1 MQYTSGSTAN
11 PRGVVLSM
19 RNVTENVD
27 QIIRNYFRHEGGAP
41 RLPSSVVSWL
51 PLYHDMGLM
60 VGLFI
65 PLFVGCPVIL
75 TSPEAFIR
83 KPARWMQL
91 LAKHQAPFS
100 AAPNFAFDLAV
111 AKTSEEDMA
120 GLDLGHVNTIINGA
134 EQVQPN
140 TITKFLRRFRPY
152 NLMPAA
158 VKPSY
163 GMAEAVVYLATTKA
177 GSPPTSTEFDADSLA
192 RGHAEL
198 STFETERATRLI
210 RYHSDD
216 KEPLLRI
223 VDPDSN
229 IELGPGRIGEIWIHG
244 KNVSTGYHNA
254 DDALNR
260 DKFQAS
266 IREASAGTPRS
277 PWLRT
282 GDLGFIVGD
291 EFYIVGRMKDL
302 IIQDGVNHYPDD
314 IETTVKEFTGGRV
327 AAFSVSDD
335 GVEHLVIA
343 AEVRTEHGPDKVTI
357 MDFSTI
363 KRLVV
368 SALSKLHGLHVTDFL
383 LVPPGALPKT
393 TSGKISRAACAK
405 QYGANKLQR
414 SSNVPMTDGSV
425 TADKLQKWFREYLST
440 HIECHPNEVSLDVP
454 IRDLGLK
461 SIDVLAIPG
470 DLGDRFGF
478 CIPDLAVWDNPSAN
492 DLIDSLLNQRSADSL
507 RESHGHA
514 DRNTQG
520 RGSINEPV
528 AVIGVGCRFPGDID
542 GPERLWDFLTEKK
555 CAITAYPD
563 RGFTNAGTFA
573 ESGGFLKDVA
583 GFDNRFFDIP
593 PDEALRMDPQ
603 QRLLLEVSWEALE
616 HAGIIPESLRLS
628 RTGVFVGVS
637 STDYVR
643 LVSASAQQKSTIW
656 DNTGGSSSIIA
667 NRISYFLDIQGPSI
681 VIDTA
686 CSSSLVAVHL
696 ACRSLSTW
704 DCDIALVGGTNV
716 LISPEPWGGF
726 REAGILSQTG
736 CCHAFDKSA
745 DGMVRGEGCGVI
757 VLQRL
762 SDARLE
768 GRRILAILTG
778 SAVNQDG
785 KSNGIMAPNP
795 SAQIG
800 VLENACKSAR
810 VDPLEIGYVE
820 AHGTG
825 TSLGDRIEAHALG
838 MVFGRKRP
846 GSGPL
851 MIGSIKPNIG
861 HLEGAAGIAGLIKA
875 VLMVERGSLLPSGG
889 FTEPNPAIPFTELG
903 LRVVDELQEWPV
915 VAGRPRRA
923 GVSSFGFGGTNAHVI
938 VEEAGSV
945 GADTVSGRADVG
957 GSGGGVVAWVI
968 SGKTASA
975 LAAQAGR
982 LGRYVRARPA
992 LDVVDV
998 GYSLVSTRS
1007 VFDHRA
1013 VVVGQTRDEL
1023 LAGLAGVVAGRPEAG
1038 VVCGV
1043 GKPAGKTAFVFA
1055 GQGSQWLGMGS
1066 ELYAAYPVFAEALD
1080 AVVDELDRHLR
1091 YPLRDVIWGH
1101 DQDLLNTTEFAQPA
1115 LFAVEVALYR
1125 LLMSWGVRPGLVLGH
1140 SVGELAAAHVA
1151 GALCLPDAAMLVAAR
1166 GRLMQ
1171 ALPAGGAMFAVQAR
1185 EDEVAPMLGHDVSI
1199 AAVNG
1204 PASVVISGAHDAVS
1218 AIADRLRG
1226 QGRRVHRLA
1235 VSHAFHSALME
1246 PMIAEFTAV
1255 AAELSVGLPTIPVIS
1270 NVTGQL
1276 VADDFASADYWARHI
1291 RAVVRFGDS
1300 VRSAHCAGAS
1310 RFIEVGP
1317 GGGLTSLI
1325 EASLADAQ
1333 IVSVPTLRK
1342 DRPEPVSVMTAAAQ
1356 GFVSGMGL
1364 DWASVFSGYRPK
1376 RVELPT
1382 YAFQHQK
1389 FWLAPAPSVSDPT
1402 AAGQI
1407 GASDGGAEL
1416 LASSGFAARLAGRSA
1431 DEQLA
1436 AAIEVVCEHAAAV
1449 LGRDG
1454 AAGLDAGQAFA
1465 DSGFNSLSAVE
1476 LRNRLTAVT
1485 AVTLPATAIFDH
1497 PTPTELAQYLI
1508 TQIDGH
1514 GSSAAAAAN
1523 PAERIDALTDL
1534 FLQACDAGRDAD
1546 GWKMVALASN
1556 TRERMSSPVRNNVS
1570 KNVALLADG
1579 ISDVVVICIP
1589 TLTVLSD
1596 QREYRDIANAM
1607 TGRHSVYSLT
1617 LPGFDS
1623 SDALPQNADMIVE
1636 TVSNAIIDVVGG
1648 SCRFV
1653 LSGYSSGGVLAYALC
1668 SHLSVK
1674 HQRNPLGV
1682 ALIDT
1687 YLPSQIANP
1696 SMNEGFSPNDTG
1708 KGLSREVIR
1717 VARMLNRL
1725 TATRL
1730 TAAAT
1735 YAAIFQAWEPG
1746 RSMAPV
1752 LNIVAKDRIATV
1764 ENLREERINRWRTAA
1779 AEAAYSVAEVPG
1791 DHFGMMSTSSEAIA
1805 TEIHDWISGLVRGPH
1820 R

>member
-1 MQYTSGSTAN
+1 MVS
-11 PRGVVLSM
+11 RVLVHAY
-19 RNVTENVD
+19 RV
-27 QIIRNYFRHEGGAP
+27 
-41 RLPSSVVSWL
+41 SS
-51 PLYHDMGLM
+51 
-60 VGLFI
+60 
-65 PLFVGCPVIL
+65 
-75 TSPEAFIR
+75 
-83 KPARWMQL
+83 
-91 LAKHQAPFS
+91 
-100 AAPNFAFDLAV
+100 
-111 AKTSEEDMA
+111 
-120 GLDLGHVNTIINGA
+120 
-134 EQVQPN
+134 
-140 TITKFLRRFRPY
+140 
-152 NLMPAA
+152 
-158 VKPSY
+158 
-163 GMAEAVVYLATTKA
+163 
-177 GSPPTSTEFDADSLA
+177 
-192 RGHAEL
+192 
-198 STFETERATRLI
+198 
-210 RYHSDD
+210 
-216 KEPLLRI
+216 
-223 VDPDSN
+223 
-229 IELGPGRIGEIWIHG
+229 
-244 KNVSTGYHNA
+244 
-254 DDALNR
+254 
-260 DKFQAS
+260 
-266 IREASAGTPRS
+266 
-277 PWLRT
+277 
-282 GDLGFIVGD
+282 
-291 EFYIVGRMKDL
+291 
-302 IIQDGVNHYPDD
+302 
-314 IETTVKEFTGGRV
+314 
-327 AAFSVSDD
+327 
-335 GVEHLVIA
+335 
-343 AEVRTEHGPDKVTI
+343 
-357 MDFSTI
+357 
-363 KRLVV
+363 
-368 SALSKLHGLHVTDFL
+368 
-383 LVPPGALPKT
+383 
-393 TSGKISRAACAK
+393 
-405 QYGANKLQR
+405 
-414 SSNVPMTDGSV
+414 
-425 TADKLQKWFREYLST
+425 
-440 HIECHPNEVSLDVP
+440 NEVSLDVP

-1436 AAIEVVCEHAAAV
+1436 AAIEVICEHAAAV

-1820 R
+1820 P

>member
-1 MQYTSGSTAN
+1 
-11 PRGVVLSM
+11 
-19 RNVTENVD
+19 
-27 QIIRNYFRHEGGAP
+27 
-41 RLPSSVVSWL
+41 
-51 PLYHDMGLM
+51 
-60 VGLFI
+60 
-65 PLFVGCPVIL
+65 
-75 TSPEAFIR
+75 
-83 KPARWMQL
+83 
-91 LAKHQAPFS
+91 
-100 AAPNFAFDLAV
+100 
-111 AKTSEEDMA
+111 
-120 GLDLGHVNTIINGA
+120 
-134 EQVQPN
+134 
-140 TITKFLRRFRPY
+140 
-152 NLMPAA
+152 
-158 VKPSY
+158 
-163 GMAEAVVYLATTKA
+163 
-177 GSPPTSTEFDADSLA
+177 
-192 RGHAEL
+192 
-198 STFETERATRLI
+198 
-210 RYHSDD
+210 
-216 KEPLLRI
+216 
-223 VDPDSN
+223 
-229 IELGPGRIGEIWIHG
+229 
-244 KNVSTGYHNA
+244 
-254 DDALNR
+254 
-260 DKFQAS
+260 
-266 IREASAGTPRS
+266 
-277 PWLRT
+277 
-282 GDLGFIVGD
+282 
-291 EFYIVGRMKDL
+291 
-302 IIQDGVNHYPDD
+302 
-314 IETTVKEFTGGRV
+314 
-327 AAFSVSDD
+327 
-335 GVEHLVIA
+335 
-343 AEVRTEHGPDKVTI
+343 
-357 MDFSTI
+357 
-363 KRLVV
+363 
-368 SALSKLHGLHVTDFL
+368 
-383 LVPPGALPKT
+383 
-393 TSGKISRAACAK
+393 
-405 QYGANKLQR
+405 
-414 SSNVPMTDGSV
+414 MTDGSV

-1276 VADDFASADYWARHI
+1276 VADDFASAGYWARHI

>member
-1 MQYTSGSTAN
+1 
-11 PRGVVLSM
+11 
-19 RNVTENVD
+19 
-27 QIIRNYFRHEGGAP
+27 
-41 RLPSSVVSWL
+41 
-51 PLYHDMGLM
+51 
-60 VGLFI
+60 
-65 PLFVGCPVIL
+65 
-75 TSPEAFIR
+75 
-83 KPARWMQL
+83 
-91 LAKHQAPFS
+91 
-100 AAPNFAFDLAV
+100 
-111 AKTSEEDMA
+111 
-120 GLDLGHVNTIINGA
+120 
-134 EQVQPN
+134 
-140 TITKFLRRFRPY
+140 
-152 NLMPAA
+152 
-158 VKPSY
+158 
-163 GMAEAVVYLATTKA
+163 
-177 GSPPTSTEFDADSLA
+177 
-192 RGHAEL
+192 
-198 STFETERATRLI
+198 
-210 RYHSDD
+210 
-216 KEPLLRI
+216 
-223 VDPDSN
+223 
-229 IELGPGRIGEIWIHG
+229 
-244 KNVSTGYHNA
+244 
-254 DDALNR
+254 
-260 DKFQAS
+260 
-266 IREASAGTPRS
+266 
-277 PWLRT
+277 
-282 GDLGFIVGD
+282 
-291 EFYIVGRMKDL
+291 
-302 IIQDGVNHYPDD
+302 
-314 IETTVKEFTGGRV
+314 
-327 AAFSVSDD
+327 
-335 GVEHLVIA
+335 
-343 AEVRTEHGPDKVTI
+343 
-357 MDFSTI
+357 
-363 KRLVV
+363 
-368 SALSKLHGLHVTDFL
+368 
-383 LVPPGALPKT
+383 
-393 TSGKISRAACAK
+393 
-405 QYGANKLQR
+405 
-414 SSNVPMTDGSV
+414 MTDGSV

-1066 ELYAAYPVFAEALD
+1066 ELYAAYPVFAEALG

-1820 R
+1820 P

>member
-1 MQYTSGSTAN
+1 
-11 PRGVVLSM
+11 
-19 RNVTENVD
+19 
-27 QIIRNYFRHEGGAP
+27 
-41 RLPSSVVSWL
+41 
-51 PLYHDMGLM
+51 
-60 VGLFI
+60 
-65 PLFVGCPVIL
+65 
-75 TSPEAFIR
+75 
-83 KPARWMQL
+83 
-91 LAKHQAPFS
+91 
-100 AAPNFAFDLAV
+100 
-111 AKTSEEDMA
+111 
-120 GLDLGHVNTIINGA
+120 
-134 EQVQPN
+134 
-140 TITKFLRRFRPY
+140 
-152 NLMPAA
+152 
-158 VKPSY
+158 
-163 GMAEAVVYLATTKA
+163 
-177 GSPPTSTEFDADSLA
+177 
-192 RGHAEL
+192 
-198 STFETERATRLI
+198 
-210 RYHSDD
+210 
-216 KEPLLRI
+216 
-223 VDPDSN
+223 
-229 IELGPGRIGEIWIHG
+229 
-244 KNVSTGYHNA
+244 
-254 DDALNR
+254 
-260 DKFQAS
+260 
-266 IREASAGTPRS
+266 
-277 PWLRT
+277 
-282 GDLGFIVGD
+282 
-291 EFYIVGRMKDL
+291 
-302 IIQDGVNHYPDD
+302 
-314 IETTVKEFTGGRV
+314 
-327 AAFSVSDD
+327 
-335 GVEHLVIA
+335 
-343 AEVRTEHGPDKVTI
+343 
-357 MDFSTI
+357 
-363 KRLVV
+363 
-368 SALSKLHGLHVTDFL
+368 
-383 LVPPGALPKT
+383 
-393 TSGKISRAACAK
+393 
-405 QYGANKLQR
+405 
-414 SSNVPMTDGSV
+414 MTDGSV

-1325 EASLADAQ
+1325 EASLAFAQ

-1820 R
+1820 P

>member
-1 MQYTSGSTAN
+1 
-11 PRGVVLSM
+11 
-19 RNVTENVD
+19 
-27 QIIRNYFRHEGGAP
+27 
-41 RLPSSVVSWL
+41 
-51 PLYHDMGLM
+51 
-60 VGLFI
+60 
-65 PLFVGCPVIL
+65 
-75 TSPEAFIR
+75 
-83 KPARWMQL
+83 
-91 LAKHQAPFS
+91 
-100 AAPNFAFDLAV
+100 
-111 AKTSEEDMA
+111 
-120 GLDLGHVNTIINGA
+120 
-134 EQVQPN
+134 
-140 TITKFLRRFRPY
+140 
-152 NLMPAA
+152 
-158 VKPSY
+158 
-163 GMAEAVVYLATTKA
+163 
-177 GSPPTSTEFDADSLA
+177 
-192 RGHAEL
+192 
-198 STFETERATRLI
+198 
-210 RYHSDD
+210 
-216 KEPLLRI
+216 
-223 VDPDSN
+223 
-229 IELGPGRIGEIWIHG
+229 
-244 KNVSTGYHNA
+244 
-254 DDALNR
+254 
-260 DKFQAS
+260 
-266 IREASAGTPRS
+266 
-277 PWLRT
+277 
-282 GDLGFIVGD
+282 
-291 EFYIVGRMKDL
+291 
-302 IIQDGVNHYPDD
+302 
-314 IETTVKEFTGGRV
+314 
-327 AAFSVSDD
+327 
-335 GVEHLVIA
+335 
-343 AEVRTEHGPDKVTI
+343 
-357 MDFSTI
+357 
-363 KRLVV
+363 
-368 SALSKLHGLHVTDFL
+368 
-383 LVPPGALPKT
+383 
-393 TSGKISRAACAK
+393 
-405 QYGANKLQR
+405 
-414 SSNVPMTDGSV
+414 MTDGSV

-795 SAQIG
+795 RAQIG

-1820 R
+1820 P

>member
-1 MQYTSGSTAN
+1 
-11 PRGVVLSM
+11 
-19 RNVTENVD
+19 
-27 QIIRNYFRHEGGAP
+27 
-41 RLPSSVVSWL
+41 
-51 PLYHDMGLM
+51 
-60 VGLFI
+60 
-65 PLFVGCPVIL
+65 
-75 TSPEAFIR
+75 
-83 KPARWMQL
+83 
-91 LAKHQAPFS
+91 
-100 AAPNFAFDLAV
+100 
-111 AKTSEEDMA
+111 
-120 GLDLGHVNTIINGA
+120 
-134 EQVQPN
+134 
-140 TITKFLRRFRPY
+140 
-152 NLMPAA
+152 
-158 VKPSY
+158 
-163 GMAEAVVYLATTKA
+163 
-177 GSPPTSTEFDADSLA
+177 
-192 RGHAEL
+192 
-198 STFETERATRLI
+198 
-210 RYHSDD
+210 
-216 KEPLLRI
+216 
-223 VDPDSN
+223 
-229 IELGPGRIGEIWIHG
+229 
-244 KNVSTGYHNA
+244 
-254 DDALNR
+254 
-260 DKFQAS
+260 
-266 IREASAGTPRS
+266 
-277 PWLRT
+277 
-282 GDLGFIVGD
+282 
-291 EFYIVGRMKDL
+291 
-302 IIQDGVNHYPDD
+302 
-314 IETTVKEFTGGRV
+314 
-327 AAFSVSDD
+327 
-335 GVEHLVIA
+335 
-343 AEVRTEHGPDKVTI
+343 
-357 MDFSTI
+357 
-363 KRLVV
+363 
-368 SALSKLHGLHVTDFL
+368 
-383 LVPPGALPKT
+383 
-393 TSGKISRAACAK
+393 
-405 QYGANKLQR
+405 
-414 SSNVPMTDGSV
+414 MTDGSV

-520 RGSINEPV
+520 RGSINEPL

-1820 R
+1820 P

>member
-1 MQYTSGSTAN
+1 MVS
-11 PRGVVLSM
+11 RVLVHAY
-19 RNVTENVD
+19 RV
-27 QIIRNYFRHEGGAP
+27 
-41 RLPSSVVSWL
+41 SS
-51 PLYHDMGLM
+51 
-60 VGLFI
+60 
-65 PLFVGCPVIL
+65 
-75 TSPEAFIR
+75 
-83 KPARWMQL
+83 
-91 LAKHQAPFS
+91 
-100 AAPNFAFDLAV
+100 
-111 AKTSEEDMA
+111 
-120 GLDLGHVNTIINGA
+120 
-134 EQVQPN
+134 
-140 TITKFLRRFRPY
+140 
-152 NLMPAA
+152 
-158 VKPSY
+158 
-163 GMAEAVVYLATTKA
+163 
-177 GSPPTSTEFDADSLA
+177 
-192 RGHAEL
+192 
-198 STFETERATRLI
+198 
-210 RYHSDD
+210 
-216 KEPLLRI
+216 
-223 VDPDSN
+223 
-229 IELGPGRIGEIWIHG
+229 
-244 KNVSTGYHNA
+244 
-254 DDALNR
+254 
-260 DKFQAS
+260 
-266 IREASAGTPRS
+266 
-277 PWLRT
+277 
-282 GDLGFIVGD
+282 
-291 EFYIVGRMKDL
+291 
-302 IIQDGVNHYPDD
+302 
-314 IETTVKEFTGGRV
+314 
-327 AAFSVSDD
+327 
-335 GVEHLVIA
+335 
-343 AEVRTEHGPDKVTI
+343 
-357 MDFSTI
+357 
-363 KRLVV
+363 
-368 SALSKLHGLHVTDFL
+368 
-383 LVPPGALPKT
+383 
-393 TSGKISRAACAK
+393 
-405 QYGANKLQR
+405 
-414 SSNVPMTDGSV
+414 
-425 TADKLQKWFREYLST
+425 
-440 HIECHPNEVSLDVP
+440 NEVSLDVP

-998 GYSLVSTRS
+998 GYSFVSTRS

-1820 R
+1820 P

>member
-1 MQYTSGSTAN
+1 
-11 PRGVVLSM
+11 
-19 RNVTENVD
+19 
-27 QIIRNYFRHEGGAP
+27 
-41 RLPSSVVSWL
+41 
-51 PLYHDMGLM
+51 
-60 VGLFI
+60 
-65 PLFVGCPVIL
+65 
-75 TSPEAFIR
+75 
-83 KPARWMQL
+83 
-91 LAKHQAPFS
+91 
-100 AAPNFAFDLAV
+100 
-111 AKTSEEDMA
+111 
-120 GLDLGHVNTIINGA
+120 
-134 EQVQPN
+134 
-140 TITKFLRRFRPY
+140 
-152 NLMPAA
+152 
-158 VKPSY
+158 
-163 GMAEAVVYLATTKA
+163 
-177 GSPPTSTEFDADSLA
+177 
-192 RGHAEL
+192 
-198 STFETERATRLI
+198 
-210 RYHSDD
+210 
-216 KEPLLRI
+216 
-223 VDPDSN
+223 
-229 IELGPGRIGEIWIHG
+229 
-244 KNVSTGYHNA
+244 
-254 DDALNR
+254 
-260 DKFQAS
+260 
-266 IREASAGTPRS
+266 
-277 PWLRT
+277 
-282 GDLGFIVGD
+282 
-291 EFYIVGRMKDL
+291 
-302 IIQDGVNHYPDD
+302 
-314 IETTVKEFTGGRV
+314 
-327 AAFSVSDD
+327 
-335 GVEHLVIA
+335 
-343 AEVRTEHGPDKVTI
+343 
-357 MDFSTI
+357 
-363 KRLVV
+363 
-368 SALSKLHGLHVTDFL
+368 
-383 LVPPGALPKT
+383 
-393 TSGKISRAACAK
+393 
-405 QYGANKLQR
+405 
-414 SSNVPMTDGSV
+414 MTDGSV

-1820 R
+1820 PYLCESARATARRDQVPGCWSLAKPAQPGCGYCSAGCG

>member
-1 MQYTSGSTAN
+1 MVS
-11 PRGVVLSM
+11 RVLVHAY
-19 RNVTENVD
+19 RV
-27 QIIRNYFRHEGGAP
+27 
-41 RLPSSVVSWL
+41 SS
-51 PLYHDMGLM
+51 
-60 VGLFI
+60 
-65 PLFVGCPVIL
+65 
-75 TSPEAFIR
+75 
-83 KPARWMQL
+83 
-91 LAKHQAPFS
+91 
-100 AAPNFAFDLAV
+100 
-111 AKTSEEDMA
+111 
-120 GLDLGHVNTIINGA
+120 
-134 EQVQPN
+134 
-140 TITKFLRRFRPY
+140 
-152 NLMPAA
+152 
-158 VKPSY
+158 
-163 GMAEAVVYLATTKA
+163 
-177 GSPPTSTEFDADSLA
+177 
-192 RGHAEL
+192 
-198 STFETERATRLI
+198 
-210 RYHSDD
+210 
-216 KEPLLRI
+216 
-223 VDPDSN
+223 
-229 IELGPGRIGEIWIHG
+229 
-244 KNVSTGYHNA
+244 
-254 DDALNR
+254 
-260 DKFQAS
+260 
-266 IREASAGTPRS
+266 
-277 PWLRT
+277 
-282 GDLGFIVGD
+282 
-291 EFYIVGRMKDL
+291 
-302 IIQDGVNHYPDD
+302 
-314 IETTVKEFTGGRV
+314 
-327 AAFSVSDD
+327 
-335 GVEHLVIA
+335 
-343 AEVRTEHGPDKVTI
+343 
-357 MDFSTI
+357 
-363 KRLVV
+363 
-368 SALSKLHGLHVTDFL
+368 
-383 LVPPGALPKT
+383 
-393 TSGKISRAACAK
+393 
-405 QYGANKLQR
+405 
-414 SSNVPMTDGSV
+414 
-425 TADKLQKWFREYLST
+425 
-440 HIECHPNEVSLDVP
+440 NEVSLDVP

-704 DCDIALVGGTNV
+704 DCDIALIGGTNV

-1820 R
+1820 P

>member
-1 MQYTSGSTAN
+1 
-11 PRGVVLSM
+11 
-19 RNVTENVD
+19 
-27 QIIRNYFRHEGGAP
+27 
-41 RLPSSVVSWL
+41 
-51 PLYHDMGLM
+51 
-60 VGLFI
+60 
-65 PLFVGCPVIL
+65 
-75 TSPEAFIR
+75 
-83 KPARWMQL
+83 
-91 LAKHQAPFS
+91 
-100 AAPNFAFDLAV
+100 
-111 AKTSEEDMA
+111 
-120 GLDLGHVNTIINGA
+120 
-134 EQVQPN
+134 
-140 TITKFLRRFRPY
+140 
-152 NLMPAA
+152 
-158 VKPSY
+158 
-163 GMAEAVVYLATTKA
+163 
-177 GSPPTSTEFDADSLA
+177 
-192 RGHAEL
+192 
-198 STFETERATRLI
+198 
-210 RYHSDD
+210 
-216 KEPLLRI
+216 
-223 VDPDSN
+223 
-229 IELGPGRIGEIWIHG
+229 
-244 KNVSTGYHNA
+244 
-254 DDALNR
+254 
-260 DKFQAS
+260 
-266 IREASAGTPRS
+266 
-277 PWLRT
+277 
-282 GDLGFIVGD
+282 
-291 EFYIVGRMKDL
+291 
-302 IIQDGVNHYPDD
+302 
-314 IETTVKEFTGGRV
+314 
-327 AAFSVSDD
+327 
-335 GVEHLVIA
+335 
-343 AEVRTEHGPDKVTI
+343 
-357 MDFSTI
+357 
-363 KRLVV
+363 
-368 SALSKLHGLHVTDFL
+368 
-383 LVPPGALPKT
+383 
-393 TSGKISRAACAK
+393 
-405 QYGANKLQR
+405 
-414 SSNVPMTDGSV
+414 MTDGSV

-716 LISPEPWGGF
+716 LISAEPWGGF

-1820 R
+1820 P

>member
-1 MQYTSGSTAN
+1 
-11 PRGVVLSM
+11 
-19 RNVTENVD
+19 
-27 QIIRNYFRHEGGAP
+27 
-41 RLPSSVVSWL
+41 
-51 PLYHDMGLM
+51 
-60 VGLFI
+60 
-65 PLFVGCPVIL
+65 
-75 TSPEAFIR
+75 
-83 KPARWMQL
+83 
-91 LAKHQAPFS
+91 
-100 AAPNFAFDLAV
+100 
-111 AKTSEEDMA
+111 
-120 GLDLGHVNTIINGA
+120 
-134 EQVQPN
+134 
-140 TITKFLRRFRPY
+140 
-152 NLMPAA
+152 
-158 VKPSY
+158 
-163 GMAEAVVYLATTKA
+163 
-177 GSPPTSTEFDADSLA
+177 
-192 RGHAEL
+192 
-198 STFETERATRLI
+198 
-210 RYHSDD
+210 
-216 KEPLLRI
+216 
-223 VDPDSN
+223 
-229 IELGPGRIGEIWIHG
+229 
-244 KNVSTGYHNA
+244 
-254 DDALNR
+254 
-260 DKFQAS
+260 
-266 IREASAGTPRS
+266 
-277 PWLRT
+277 
-282 GDLGFIVGD
+282 
-291 EFYIVGRMKDL
+291 
-302 IIQDGVNHYPDD
+302 
-314 IETTVKEFTGGRV
+314 
-327 AAFSVSDD
+327 
-335 GVEHLVIA
+335 
-343 AEVRTEHGPDKVTI
+343 
-357 MDFSTI
+357 
-363 KRLVV
+363 
-368 SALSKLHGLHVTDFL
+368 
-383 LVPPGALPKT
+383 
-393 TSGKISRAACAK
+393 
-405 QYGANKLQR
+405 
-414 SSNVPMTDGSV
+414 MTDGSV

-736 CCHAFDKSA
+736 CCHASDKSA

>member
-1 MQYTSGSTAN
+1 
-11 PRGVVLSM
+11 
-19 RNVTENVD
+19 
-27 QIIRNYFRHEGGAP
+27 
-41 RLPSSVVSWL
+41 
-51 PLYHDMGLM
+51 
-60 VGLFI
+60 
-65 PLFVGCPVIL
+65 
-75 TSPEAFIR
+75 
-83 KPARWMQL
+83 
-91 LAKHQAPFS
+91 
-100 AAPNFAFDLAV
+100 
-111 AKTSEEDMA
+111 
-120 GLDLGHVNTIINGA
+120 
-134 EQVQPN
+134 
-140 TITKFLRRFRPY
+140 
-152 NLMPAA
+152 
-158 VKPSY
+158 
-163 GMAEAVVYLATTKA
+163 
-177 GSPPTSTEFDADSLA
+177 
-192 RGHAEL
+192 
-198 STFETERATRLI
+198 
-210 RYHSDD
+210 
-216 KEPLLRI
+216 
-223 VDPDSN
+223 
-229 IELGPGRIGEIWIHG
+229 
-244 KNVSTGYHNA
+244 
-254 DDALNR
+254 
-260 DKFQAS
+260 
-266 IREASAGTPRS
+266 
-277 PWLRT
+277 
-282 GDLGFIVGD
+282 
-291 EFYIVGRMKDL
+291 
-302 IIQDGVNHYPDD
+302 
-314 IETTVKEFTGGRV
+314 
-327 AAFSVSDD
+327 
-335 GVEHLVIA
+335 
-343 AEVRTEHGPDKVTI
+343 
-357 MDFSTI
+357 
-363 KRLVV
+363 
-368 SALSKLHGLHVTDFL
+368 
-383 LVPPGALPKT
+383 
-393 TSGKISRAACAK
+393 
-405 QYGANKLQR
+405 
-414 SSNVPMTDGSV
+414 MTDGSV

-1364 DWASVFSGYRPK
+1364 DWSSVFSGYRPK

-1820 R
+1820 P

>member
-1 MQYTSGSTAN
+1 MVS
-11 PRGVVLSM
+11 RVLVHAY
-19 RNVTENVD
+19 RV
-27 QIIRNYFRHEGGAP
+27 
-41 RLPSSVVSWL
+41 SS
-51 PLYHDMGLM
+51 
-60 VGLFI
+60 
-65 PLFVGCPVIL
+65 
-75 TSPEAFIR
+75 
-83 KPARWMQL
+83 
-91 LAKHQAPFS
+91 
-100 AAPNFAFDLAV
+100 
-111 AKTSEEDMA
+111 
-120 GLDLGHVNTIINGA
+120 
-134 EQVQPN
+134 
-140 TITKFLRRFRPY
+140 
-152 NLMPAA
+152 
-158 VKPSY
+158 
-163 GMAEAVVYLATTKA
+163 
-177 GSPPTSTEFDADSLA
+177 
-192 RGHAEL
+192 
-198 STFETERATRLI
+198 
-210 RYHSDD
+210 
-216 KEPLLRI
+216 
-223 VDPDSN
+223 
-229 IELGPGRIGEIWIHG
+229 
-244 KNVSTGYHNA
+244 
-254 DDALNR
+254 
-260 DKFQAS
+260 
-266 IREASAGTPRS
+266 
-277 PWLRT
+277 
-282 GDLGFIVGD
+282 
-291 EFYIVGRMKDL
+291 
-302 IIQDGVNHYPDD
+302 
-314 IETTVKEFTGGRV
+314 
-327 AAFSVSDD
+327 
-335 GVEHLVIA
+335 
-343 AEVRTEHGPDKVTI
+343 
-357 MDFSTI
+357 
-363 KRLVV
+363 
-368 SALSKLHGLHVTDFL
+368 
-383 LVPPGALPKT
+383 
-393 TSGKISRAACAK
+393 
-405 QYGANKLQR
+405 
-414 SSNVPMTDGSV
+414 
-425 TADKLQKWFREYLST
+425 
-440 HIECHPNEVSLDVP
+440 NEVSLDVP

-1653 LSGYSSGGVLAYALC
+1653 LSGYSSAGVLAYALC

-1820 R
+1820 P

>member
-1 MQYTSGSTAN
+1 
-11 PRGVVLSM
+11 
-19 RNVTENVD
+19 
-27 QIIRNYFRHEGGAP
+27 
-41 RLPSSVVSWL
+41 
-51 PLYHDMGLM
+51 
-60 VGLFI
+60 
-65 PLFVGCPVIL
+65 
-75 TSPEAFIR
+75 
-83 KPARWMQL
+83 
-91 LAKHQAPFS
+91 
-100 AAPNFAFDLAV
+100 
-111 AKTSEEDMA
+111 
-120 GLDLGHVNTIINGA
+120 
-134 EQVQPN
+134 
-140 TITKFLRRFRPY
+140 
-152 NLMPAA
+152 
-158 VKPSY
+158 
-163 GMAEAVVYLATTKA
+163 
-177 GSPPTSTEFDADSLA
+177 
-192 RGHAEL
+192 
-198 STFETERATRLI
+198 
-210 RYHSDD
+210 
-216 KEPLLRI
+216 
-223 VDPDSN
+223 
-229 IELGPGRIGEIWIHG
+229 
-244 KNVSTGYHNA
+244 
-254 DDALNR
+254 
-260 DKFQAS
+260 
-266 IREASAGTPRS
+266 
-277 PWLRT
+277 
-282 GDLGFIVGD
+282 
-291 EFYIVGRMKDL
+291 
-302 IIQDGVNHYPDD
+302 
-314 IETTVKEFTGGRV
+314 
-327 AAFSVSDD
+327 
-335 GVEHLVIA
+335 
-343 AEVRTEHGPDKVTI
+343 
-357 MDFSTI
+357 
-363 KRLVV
+363 
-368 SALSKLHGLHVTDFL
+368 
-383 LVPPGALPKT
+383 
-393 TSGKISRAACAK
+393 
-405 QYGANKLQR
+405 
-414 SSNVPMTDGSV
+414 MTDGSV
-425 TADKLQKWFREYLST
+425 TADKLQKWFREYVST

-616 HAGIIPESLRLS
+616 HAGIIPEALRLS

-923 GVSSFGFGGTNAHVI
+923 GVSSFGFGGANAHVI

-1820 R
+1820 P

>member
-1 MQYTSGSTAN
+1 MVS
-11 PRGVVLSM
+11 RVLVHAY
-19 RNVTENVD
+19 RV
-27 QIIRNYFRHEGGAP
+27 
-41 RLPSSVVSWL
+41 SS
-51 PLYHDMGLM
+51 
-60 VGLFI
+60 
-65 PLFVGCPVIL
+65 
-75 TSPEAFIR
+75 
-83 KPARWMQL
+83 
-91 LAKHQAPFS
+91 
-100 AAPNFAFDLAV
+100 
-111 AKTSEEDMA
+111 
-120 GLDLGHVNTIINGA
+120 
-134 EQVQPN
+134 
-140 TITKFLRRFRPY
+140 
-152 NLMPAA
+152 
-158 VKPSY
+158 
-163 GMAEAVVYLATTKA
+163 
-177 GSPPTSTEFDADSLA
+177 
-192 RGHAEL
+192 
-198 STFETERATRLI
+198 
-210 RYHSDD
+210 
-216 KEPLLRI
+216 
-223 VDPDSN
+223 
-229 IELGPGRIGEIWIHG
+229 
-244 KNVSTGYHNA
+244 
-254 DDALNR
+254 
-260 DKFQAS
+260 
-266 IREASAGTPRS
+266 
-277 PWLRT
+277 
-282 GDLGFIVGD
+282 
-291 EFYIVGRMKDL
+291 
-302 IIQDGVNHYPDD
+302 
-314 IETTVKEFTGGRV
+314 
-327 AAFSVSDD
+327 
-335 GVEHLVIA
+335 
-343 AEVRTEHGPDKVTI
+343 
-357 MDFSTI
+357 
-363 KRLVV
+363 
-368 SALSKLHGLHVTDFL
+368 
-383 LVPPGALPKT
+383 
-393 TSGKISRAACAK
+393 
-405 QYGANKLQR
+405 
-414 SSNVPMTDGSV
+414 
-425 TADKLQKWFREYLST
+425 
-440 HIECHPNEVSLDVP
+440 NEVSLDVP

-903 LRVVDELQEWPV
+903 LRVVDELQEWRV

-1820 R
+1820 P

>member
-1 MQYTSGSTAN
+1 MVS
-11 PRGVVLSM
+11 RVLVHAY
-19 RNVTENVD
+19 RV
-27 QIIRNYFRHEGGAP
+27 
-41 RLPSSVVSWL
+41 SS
-51 PLYHDMGLM
+51 
-60 VGLFI
+60 
-65 PLFVGCPVIL
+65 
-75 TSPEAFIR
+75 
-83 KPARWMQL
+83 
-91 LAKHQAPFS
+91 
-100 AAPNFAFDLAV
+100 
-111 AKTSEEDMA
+111 
-120 GLDLGHVNTIINGA
+120 
-134 EQVQPN
+134 
-140 TITKFLRRFRPY
+140 
-152 NLMPAA
+152 
-158 VKPSY
+158 
-163 GMAEAVVYLATTKA
+163 
-177 GSPPTSTEFDADSLA
+177 
-192 RGHAEL
+192 
-198 STFETERATRLI
+198 
-210 RYHSDD
+210 
-216 KEPLLRI
+216 
-223 VDPDSN
+223 
-229 IELGPGRIGEIWIHG
+229 
-244 KNVSTGYHNA
+244 
-254 DDALNR
+254 
-260 DKFQAS
+260 
-266 IREASAGTPRS
+266 
-277 PWLRT
+277 
-282 GDLGFIVGD
+282 
-291 EFYIVGRMKDL
+291 
-302 IIQDGVNHYPDD
+302 
-314 IETTVKEFTGGRV
+314 
-327 AAFSVSDD
+327 
-335 GVEHLVIA
+335 
-343 AEVRTEHGPDKVTI
+343 
-357 MDFSTI
+357 
-363 KRLVV
+363 
-368 SALSKLHGLHVTDFL
+368 
-383 LVPPGALPKT
+383 
-393 TSGKISRAACAK
+393 
-405 QYGANKLQR
+405 
-414 SSNVPMTDGSV
+414 
-425 TADKLQKWFREYLST
+425 
-440 HIECHPNEVSLDVP
+440 NEVSLDVP

-1696 SMNEGFSPNDTG
+1696 SMNEGFSPNDIG

-1820 R
+1820 P

>member
-1 MQYTSGSTAN
+1 MVS
-11 PRGVVLSM
+11 RVLVHAY
-19 RNVTENVD
+19 RV
-27 QIIRNYFRHEGGAP
+27 
-41 RLPSSVVSWL
+41 SS
-51 PLYHDMGLM
+51 
-60 VGLFI
+60 
-65 PLFVGCPVIL
+65 
-75 TSPEAFIR
+75 
-83 KPARWMQL
+83 
-91 LAKHQAPFS
+91 
-100 AAPNFAFDLAV
+100 
-111 AKTSEEDMA
+111 
-120 GLDLGHVNTIINGA
+120 
-134 EQVQPN
+134 
-140 TITKFLRRFRPY
+140 
-152 NLMPAA
+152 
-158 VKPSY
+158 
-163 GMAEAVVYLATTKA
+163 
-177 GSPPTSTEFDADSLA
+177 
-192 RGHAEL
+192 
-198 STFETERATRLI
+198 
-210 RYHSDD
+210 
-216 KEPLLRI
+216 
-223 VDPDSN
+223 
-229 IELGPGRIGEIWIHG
+229 
-244 KNVSTGYHNA
+244 
-254 DDALNR
+254 
-260 DKFQAS
+260 
-266 IREASAGTPRS
+266 
-277 PWLRT
+277 
-282 GDLGFIVGD
+282 
-291 EFYIVGRMKDL
+291 
-302 IIQDGVNHYPDD
+302 
-314 IETTVKEFTGGRV
+314 
-327 AAFSVSDD
+327 
-335 GVEHLVIA
+335 
-343 AEVRTEHGPDKVTI
+343 
-357 MDFSTI
+357 
-363 KRLVV
+363 
-368 SALSKLHGLHVTDFL
+368 
-383 LVPPGALPKT
+383 
-393 TSGKISRAACAK
+393 
-405 QYGANKLQR
+405 
-414 SSNVPMTDGSV
+414 
-425 TADKLQKWFREYLST
+425 
-440 HIECHPNEVSLDVP
+440 NEVSLDVP

-1310 RFIEVGP
+1310 HFIEVGP

-1820 R
+1820 P

>member
-1 MQYTSGSTAN
+1 MVS
-11 PRGVVLSM
+11 RVLVHAY
-19 RNVTENVD
+19 RV
-27 QIIRNYFRHEGGAP
+27 
-41 RLPSSVVSWL
+41 SS
-51 PLYHDMGLM
+51 
-60 VGLFI
+60 
-65 PLFVGCPVIL
+65 
-75 TSPEAFIR
+75 
-83 KPARWMQL
+83 
-91 LAKHQAPFS
+91 
-100 AAPNFAFDLAV
+100 
-111 AKTSEEDMA
+111 
-120 GLDLGHVNTIINGA
+120 
-134 EQVQPN
+134 
-140 TITKFLRRFRPY
+140 
-152 NLMPAA
+152 
-158 VKPSY
+158 
-163 GMAEAVVYLATTKA
+163 
-177 GSPPTSTEFDADSLA
+177 
-192 RGHAEL
+192 
-198 STFETERATRLI
+198 
-210 RYHSDD
+210 
-216 KEPLLRI
+216 
-223 VDPDSN
+223 
-229 IELGPGRIGEIWIHG
+229 
-244 KNVSTGYHNA
+244 
-254 DDALNR
+254 
-260 DKFQAS
+260 
-266 IREASAGTPRS
+266 
-277 PWLRT
+277 
-282 GDLGFIVGD
+282 
-291 EFYIVGRMKDL
+291 
-302 IIQDGVNHYPDD
+302 
-314 IETTVKEFTGGRV
+314 
-327 AAFSVSDD
+327 
-335 GVEHLVIA
+335 
-343 AEVRTEHGPDKVTI
+343 
-357 MDFSTI
+357 
-363 KRLVV
+363 
-368 SALSKLHGLHVTDFL
+368 
-383 LVPPGALPKT
+383 
-393 TSGKISRAACAK
+393 
-405 QYGANKLQR
+405 
-414 SSNVPMTDGSV
+414 
-425 TADKLQKWFREYLST
+425 
-440 HIECHPNEVSLDVP
+440 NEVSLDVP

-1752 LNIVAKDRIATV
+1752 LNIVAKDRIAIV

-1820 R
+1820 P

>member
-1 MQYTSGSTAN
+1 
-11 PRGVVLSM
+11 
-19 RNVTENVD
+19 
-27 QIIRNYFRHEGGAP
+27 
-41 RLPSSVVSWL
+41 
-51 PLYHDMGLM
+51 
-60 VGLFI
+60 
-65 PLFVGCPVIL
+65 
-75 TSPEAFIR
+75 
-83 KPARWMQL
+83 
-91 LAKHQAPFS
+91 
-100 AAPNFAFDLAV
+100 
-111 AKTSEEDMA
+111 
-120 GLDLGHVNTIINGA
+120 
-134 EQVQPN
+134 
-140 TITKFLRRFRPY
+140 
-152 NLMPAA
+152 
-158 VKPSY
+158 
-163 GMAEAVVYLATTKA
+163 
-177 GSPPTSTEFDADSLA
+177 
-192 RGHAEL
+192 
-198 STFETERATRLI
+198 
-210 RYHSDD
+210 
-216 KEPLLRI
+216 
-223 VDPDSN
+223 
-229 IELGPGRIGEIWIHG
+229 
-244 KNVSTGYHNA
+244 
-254 DDALNR
+254 
-260 DKFQAS
+260 
-266 IREASAGTPRS
+266 
-277 PWLRT
+277 
-282 GDLGFIVGD
+282 
-291 EFYIVGRMKDL
+291 
-302 IIQDGVNHYPDD
+302 
-314 IETTVKEFTGGRV
+314 
-327 AAFSVSDD
+327 
-335 GVEHLVIA
+335 
-343 AEVRTEHGPDKVTI
+343 
-357 MDFSTI
+357 
-363 KRLVV
+363 
-368 SALSKLHGLHVTDFL
+368 
-383 LVPPGALPKT
+383 
-393 TSGKISRAACAK
+393 
-405 QYGANKLQR
+405 
-414 SSNVPMTDGSV
+414 MTDGSV

-1080 AVVDELDRHLR
+1080 AMVDELDRHLR

-1674 HQRNPLGV
+1674 HQRNPLRV

-1820 R
+1820 P

>member
-1 MQYTSGSTAN
+1 
-11 PRGVVLSM
+11 
-19 RNVTENVD
+19 
-27 QIIRNYFRHEGGAP
+27 
-41 RLPSSVVSWL
+41 
-51 PLYHDMGLM
+51 
-60 VGLFI
+60 
-65 PLFVGCPVIL
+65 
-75 TSPEAFIR
+75 
-83 KPARWMQL
+83 
-91 LAKHQAPFS
+91 
-100 AAPNFAFDLAV
+100 
-111 AKTSEEDMA
+111 
-120 GLDLGHVNTIINGA
+120 
-134 EQVQPN
+134 
-140 TITKFLRRFRPY
+140 
-152 NLMPAA
+152 
-158 VKPSY
+158 
-163 GMAEAVVYLATTKA
+163 
-177 GSPPTSTEFDADSLA
+177 
-192 RGHAEL
+192 
-198 STFETERATRLI
+198 
-210 RYHSDD
+210 
-216 KEPLLRI
+216 
-223 VDPDSN
+223 
-229 IELGPGRIGEIWIHG
+229 
-244 KNVSTGYHNA
+244 
-254 DDALNR
+254 
-260 DKFQAS
+260 
-266 IREASAGTPRS
+266 
-277 PWLRT
+277 
-282 GDLGFIVGD
+282 
-291 EFYIVGRMKDL
+291 
-302 IIQDGVNHYPDD
+302 
-314 IETTVKEFTGGRV
+314 
-327 AAFSVSDD
+327 
-335 GVEHLVIA
+335 
-343 AEVRTEHGPDKVTI
+343 
-357 MDFSTI
+357 
-363 KRLVV
+363 
-368 SALSKLHGLHVTDFL
+368 
-383 LVPPGALPKT
+383 
-393 TSGKISRAACAK
+393 
-405 QYGANKLQR
+405 
-414 SSNVPMTDGSV
+414 MTDGSV

-704 DCDIALVGGTNV
+704 YCDIALVGGTNV

>member
-1 MQYTSGSTAN
+1 
-11 PRGVVLSM
+11 
-19 RNVTENVD
+19 
-27 QIIRNYFRHEGGAP
+27 
-41 RLPSSVVSWL
+41 
-51 PLYHDMGLM
+51 
-60 VGLFI
+60 
-65 PLFVGCPVIL
+65 
-75 TSPEAFIR
+75 
-83 KPARWMQL
+83 
-91 LAKHQAPFS
+91 
-100 AAPNFAFDLAV
+100 
-111 AKTSEEDMA
+111 
-120 GLDLGHVNTIINGA
+120 
-134 EQVQPN
+134 
-140 TITKFLRRFRPY
+140 
-152 NLMPAA
+152 
-158 VKPSY
+158 
-163 GMAEAVVYLATTKA
+163 
-177 GSPPTSTEFDADSLA
+177 
-192 RGHAEL
+192 
-198 STFETERATRLI
+198 
-210 RYHSDD
+210 
-216 KEPLLRI
+216 
-223 VDPDSN
+223 
-229 IELGPGRIGEIWIHG
+229 
-244 KNVSTGYHNA
+244 
-254 DDALNR
+254 
-260 DKFQAS
+260 
-266 IREASAGTPRS
+266 
-277 PWLRT
+277 
-282 GDLGFIVGD
+282 
-291 EFYIVGRMKDL
+291 
-302 IIQDGVNHYPDD
+302 
-314 IETTVKEFTGGRV
+314 
-327 AAFSVSDD
+327 
-335 GVEHLVIA
+335 
-343 AEVRTEHGPDKVTI
+343 
-357 MDFSTI
+357 
-363 KRLVV
+363 
-368 SALSKLHGLHVTDFL
+368 
-383 LVPPGALPKT
+383 
-393 TSGKISRAACAK
+393 
-405 QYGANKLQR
+405 
-414 SSNVPMTDGSV
+414 
-425 TADKLQKWFREYLST
+425 
-440 HIECHPNEVSLDVP
+440 
-454 IRDLGLK
+454 
-461 SIDVLAIPG
+461 
-470 DLGDRFGF
+470 
-478 CIPDLAVWDNPSAN
+478 
-492 DLIDSLLNQRSADSL
+492 
-507 RESHGHA
+507 
-514 DRNTQG
+514 
-520 RGSINEPV
+520 
-528 AVIGVGCRFPGDID
+528 
-542 GPERLWDFLTEKK
+542 
-555 CAITAYPD
+555 
-563 RGFTNAGTFA
+563 
-573 ESGGFLKDVA
+573 
-583 GFDNRFFDIP
+583 
-593 PDEALRMDPQ
+593 MDPQ

-1523 PAERIDALTDL
+1523 PAERIDALTDV

-1820 R
+1820 P

>member
-1 MQYTSGSTAN
+1 MVS
-11 PRGVVLSM
+11 RVLVHAY
-19 RNVTENVD
+19 RV
-27 QIIRNYFRHEGGAP
+27 
-41 RLPSSVVSWL
+41 SS
-51 PLYHDMGLM
+51 
-60 VGLFI
+60 
-65 PLFVGCPVIL
+65 
-75 TSPEAFIR
+75 
-83 KPARWMQL
+83 
-91 LAKHQAPFS
+91 
-100 AAPNFAFDLAV
+100 
-111 AKTSEEDMA
+111 
-120 GLDLGHVNTIINGA
+120 
-134 EQVQPN
+134 
-140 TITKFLRRFRPY
+140 
-152 NLMPAA
+152 
-158 VKPSY
+158 
-163 GMAEAVVYLATTKA
+163 
-177 GSPPTSTEFDADSLA
+177 
-192 RGHAEL
+192 
-198 STFETERATRLI
+198 
-210 RYHSDD
+210 
-216 KEPLLRI
+216 
-223 VDPDSN
+223 
-229 IELGPGRIGEIWIHG
+229 
-244 KNVSTGYHNA
+244 
-254 DDALNR
+254 
-260 DKFQAS
+260 
-266 IREASAGTPRS
+266 
-277 PWLRT
+277 
-282 GDLGFIVGD
+282 
-291 EFYIVGRMKDL
+291 
-302 IIQDGVNHYPDD
+302 
-314 IETTVKEFTGGRV
+314 
-327 AAFSVSDD
+327 
-335 GVEHLVIA
+335 
-343 AEVRTEHGPDKVTI
+343 
-357 MDFSTI
+357 
-363 KRLVV
+363 
-368 SALSKLHGLHVTDFL
+368 
-383 LVPPGALPKT
+383 
-393 TSGKISRAACAK
+393 
-405 QYGANKLQR
+405 
-414 SSNVPMTDGSV
+414 
-425 TADKLQKWFREYLST
+425 
-440 HIECHPNEVSLDVP
+440 NEVSLDVP

-915 VAGRPRRA
+915 VAGRPRGA

-1235 VSHAFHSALME
+1235 VSHAFHSAVME

-1820 R
+1820 P

>member
-1 MQYTSGSTAN
+1 
-11 PRGVVLSM
+11 
-19 RNVTENVD
+19 
-27 QIIRNYFRHEGGAP
+27 
-41 RLPSSVVSWL
+41 
-51 PLYHDMGLM
+51 
-60 VGLFI
+60 
-65 PLFVGCPVIL
+65 
-75 TSPEAFIR
+75 
-83 KPARWMQL
+83 
-91 LAKHQAPFS
+91 
-100 AAPNFAFDLAV
+100 
-111 AKTSEEDMA
+111 
-120 GLDLGHVNTIINGA
+120 
-134 EQVQPN
+134 
-140 TITKFLRRFRPY
+140 
-152 NLMPAA
+152 
-158 VKPSY
+158 
-163 GMAEAVVYLATTKA
+163 
-177 GSPPTSTEFDADSLA
+177 
-192 RGHAEL
+192 
-198 STFETERATRLI
+198 
-210 RYHSDD
+210 
-216 KEPLLRI
+216 
-223 VDPDSN
+223 
-229 IELGPGRIGEIWIHG
+229 
-244 KNVSTGYHNA
+244 
-254 DDALNR
+254 
-260 DKFQAS
+260 
-266 IREASAGTPRS
+266 
-277 PWLRT
+277 
-282 GDLGFIVGD
+282 
-291 EFYIVGRMKDL
+291 
-302 IIQDGVNHYPDD
+302 
-314 IETTVKEFTGGRV
+314 
-327 AAFSVSDD
+327 
-335 GVEHLVIA
+335 
-343 AEVRTEHGPDKVTI
+343 
-357 MDFSTI
+357 
-363 KRLVV
+363 
-368 SALSKLHGLHVTDFL
+368 
-383 LVPPGALPKT
+383 
-393 TSGKISRAACAK
+393 
-405 QYGANKLQR
+405 
-414 SSNVPMTDGSV
+414 MTDGSV

-889 FTEPNPAIPFTELG
+889 FTEPNPAIPFTDLG

>member
-1 MQYTSGSTAN
+1 MVS
-11 PRGVVLSM
+11 RVLVHAY
-19 RNVTENVD
+19 RV
-27 QIIRNYFRHEGGAP
+27 
-41 RLPSSVVSWL
+41 SS
-51 PLYHDMGLM
+51 
-60 VGLFI
+60 
-65 PLFVGCPVIL
+65 
-75 TSPEAFIR
+75 
-83 KPARWMQL
+83 
-91 LAKHQAPFS
+91 
-100 AAPNFAFDLAV
+100 
-111 AKTSEEDMA
+111 
-120 GLDLGHVNTIINGA
+120 
-134 EQVQPN
+134 
-140 TITKFLRRFRPY
+140 
-152 NLMPAA
+152 
-158 VKPSY
+158 
-163 GMAEAVVYLATTKA
+163 
-177 GSPPTSTEFDADSLA
+177 
-192 RGHAEL
+192 
-198 STFETERATRLI
+198 
-210 RYHSDD
+210 
-216 KEPLLRI
+216 
-223 VDPDSN
+223 
-229 IELGPGRIGEIWIHG
+229 
-244 KNVSTGYHNA
+244 
-254 DDALNR
+254 
-260 DKFQAS
+260 
-266 IREASAGTPRS
+266 
-277 PWLRT
+277 
-282 GDLGFIVGD
+282 
-291 EFYIVGRMKDL
+291 
-302 IIQDGVNHYPDD
+302 
-314 IETTVKEFTGGRV
+314 
-327 AAFSVSDD
+327 
-335 GVEHLVIA
+335 
-343 AEVRTEHGPDKVTI
+343 
-357 MDFSTI
+357 
-363 KRLVV
+363 
-368 SALSKLHGLHVTDFL
+368 
-383 LVPPGALPKT
+383 
-393 TSGKISRAACAK
+393 
-405 QYGANKLQR
+405 
-414 SSNVPMTDGSV
+414 
-425 TADKLQKWFREYLST
+425 
-440 HIECHPNEVSLDVP
+440 NEVSLDVP

-1497 PTPTELAQYLI
+1497 PTPTELAQHLI

-1820 R
+1820 P

>member
-1 MQYTSGSTAN
+1 MVS
-11 PRGVVLSM
+11 RVLVHAY
-19 RNVTENVD
+19 RV
-27 QIIRNYFRHEGGAP
+27 
-41 RLPSSVVSWL
+41 SS
-51 PLYHDMGLM
+51 
-60 VGLFI
+60 
-65 PLFVGCPVIL
+65 
-75 TSPEAFIR
+75 
-83 KPARWMQL
+83 
-91 LAKHQAPFS
+91 
-100 AAPNFAFDLAV
+100 
-111 AKTSEEDMA
+111 
-120 GLDLGHVNTIINGA
+120 
-134 EQVQPN
+134 
-140 TITKFLRRFRPY
+140 
-152 NLMPAA
+152 
-158 VKPSY
+158 
-163 GMAEAVVYLATTKA
+163 
-177 GSPPTSTEFDADSLA
+177 
-192 RGHAEL
+192 
-198 STFETERATRLI
+198 
-210 RYHSDD
+210 
-216 KEPLLRI
+216 
-223 VDPDSN
+223 
-229 IELGPGRIGEIWIHG
+229 
-244 KNVSTGYHNA
+244 
-254 DDALNR
+254 
-260 DKFQAS
+260 
-266 IREASAGTPRS
+266 
-277 PWLRT
+277 
-282 GDLGFIVGD
+282 
-291 EFYIVGRMKDL
+291 
-302 IIQDGVNHYPDD
+302 
-314 IETTVKEFTGGRV
+314 
-327 AAFSVSDD
+327 
-335 GVEHLVIA
+335 
-343 AEVRTEHGPDKVTI
+343 
-357 MDFSTI
+357 
-363 KRLVV
+363 
-368 SALSKLHGLHVTDFL
+368 
-383 LVPPGALPKT
+383 
-393 TSGKISRAACAK
+393 
-405 QYGANKLQR
+405 
-414 SSNVPMTDGSV
+414 
-425 TADKLQKWFREYLST
+425 
-440 HIECHPNEVSLDVP
+440 NEVSLDVP

-1013 VVVGQTRDEL
+1013 VVVGQSRDEL

-1820 R
+1820 P

>member
-1 MQYTSGSTAN
+1 
-11 PRGVVLSM
+11 
-19 RNVTENVD
+19 
-27 QIIRNYFRHEGGAP
+27 
-41 RLPSSVVSWL
+41 
-51 PLYHDMGLM
+51 
-60 VGLFI
+60 
-65 PLFVGCPVIL
+65 
-75 TSPEAFIR
+75 
-83 KPARWMQL
+83 
-91 LAKHQAPFS
+91 
-100 AAPNFAFDLAV
+100 
-111 AKTSEEDMA
+111 
-120 GLDLGHVNTIINGA
+120 
-134 EQVQPN
+134 
-140 TITKFLRRFRPY
+140 
-152 NLMPAA
+152 
-158 VKPSY
+158 
-163 GMAEAVVYLATTKA
+163 
-177 GSPPTSTEFDADSLA
+177 
-192 RGHAEL
+192 
-198 STFETERATRLI
+198 
-210 RYHSDD
+210 
-216 KEPLLRI
+216 
-223 VDPDSN
+223 
-229 IELGPGRIGEIWIHG
+229 
-244 KNVSTGYHNA
+244 
-254 DDALNR
+254 
-260 DKFQAS
+260 
-266 IREASAGTPRS
+266 
-277 PWLRT
+277 
-282 GDLGFIVGD
+282 
-291 EFYIVGRMKDL
+291 
-302 IIQDGVNHYPDD
+302 
-314 IETTVKEFTGGRV
+314 
-327 AAFSVSDD
+327 
-335 GVEHLVIA
+335 
-343 AEVRTEHGPDKVTI
+343 
-357 MDFSTI
+357 
-363 KRLVV
+363 
-368 SALSKLHGLHVTDFL
+368 
-383 LVPPGALPKT
+383 
-393 TSGKISRAACAK
+393 
-405 QYGANKLQR
+405 
-414 SSNVPMTDGSV
+414 MTDGSV

-1364 DWASVFSGYRPK
+1364 DWASAFSGYRPK

-1805 TEIHDWISGLVRGPH
+1805 TEIYDWISGLVRGPH
-1820 R
+1820 P

>member
-1 MQYTSGSTAN
+1 
-11 PRGVVLSM
+11 
-19 RNVTENVD
+19 
-27 QIIRNYFRHEGGAP
+27 
-41 RLPSSVVSWL
+41 
-51 PLYHDMGLM
+51 
-60 VGLFI
+60 
-65 PLFVGCPVIL
+65 
-75 TSPEAFIR
+75 
-83 KPARWMQL
+83 
-91 LAKHQAPFS
+91 
-100 AAPNFAFDLAV
+100 
-111 AKTSEEDMA
+111 
-120 GLDLGHVNTIINGA
+120 
-134 EQVQPN
+134 
-140 TITKFLRRFRPY
+140 
-152 NLMPAA
+152 
-158 VKPSY
+158 
-163 GMAEAVVYLATTKA
+163 
-177 GSPPTSTEFDADSLA
+177 
-192 RGHAEL
+192 
-198 STFETERATRLI
+198 
-210 RYHSDD
+210 
-216 KEPLLRI
+216 
-223 VDPDSN
+223 
-229 IELGPGRIGEIWIHG
+229 
-244 KNVSTGYHNA
+244 
-254 DDALNR
+254 
-260 DKFQAS
+260 
-266 IREASAGTPRS
+266 
-277 PWLRT
+277 
-282 GDLGFIVGD
+282 
-291 EFYIVGRMKDL
+291 
-302 IIQDGVNHYPDD
+302 
-314 IETTVKEFTGGRV
+314 
-327 AAFSVSDD
+327 
-335 GVEHLVIA
+335 
-343 AEVRTEHGPDKVTI
+343 
-357 MDFSTI
+357 
-363 KRLVV
+363 
-368 SALSKLHGLHVTDFL
+368 
-383 LVPPGALPKT
+383 
-393 TSGKISRAACAK
+393 
-405 QYGANKLQR
+405 
-414 SSNVPMTDGSV
+414 MTDGSV
-425 TADKLQKWFREYLST
+425 TADKLQKWFREYVST

-1508 TQIDGH
+1508 TQIYGH

-1820 R
+1820 P

>member
-1 MQYTSGSTAN
+1 
-11 PRGVVLSM
+11 
-19 RNVTENVD
+19 
-27 QIIRNYFRHEGGAP
+27 
-41 RLPSSVVSWL
+41 
-51 PLYHDMGLM
+51 
-60 VGLFI
+60 
-65 PLFVGCPVIL
+65 
-75 TSPEAFIR
+75 
-83 KPARWMQL
+83 
-91 LAKHQAPFS
+91 
-100 AAPNFAFDLAV
+100 
-111 AKTSEEDMA
+111 
-120 GLDLGHVNTIINGA
+120 
-134 EQVQPN
+134 
-140 TITKFLRRFRPY
+140 
-152 NLMPAA
+152 
-158 VKPSY
+158 
-163 GMAEAVVYLATTKA
+163 
-177 GSPPTSTEFDADSLA
+177 
-192 RGHAEL
+192 
-198 STFETERATRLI
+198 
-210 RYHSDD
+210 
-216 KEPLLRI
+216 
-223 VDPDSN
+223 
-229 IELGPGRIGEIWIHG
+229 
-244 KNVSTGYHNA
+244 
-254 DDALNR
+254 
-260 DKFQAS
+260 
-266 IREASAGTPRS
+266 
-277 PWLRT
+277 
-282 GDLGFIVGD
+282 
-291 EFYIVGRMKDL
+291 
-302 IIQDGVNHYPDD
+302 
-314 IETTVKEFTGGRV
+314 
-327 AAFSVSDD
+327 
-335 GVEHLVIA
+335 
-343 AEVRTEHGPDKVTI
+343 
-357 MDFSTI
+357 
-363 KRLVV
+363 
-368 SALSKLHGLHVTDFL
+368 
-383 LVPPGALPKT
+383 
-393 TSGKISRAACAK
+393 
-405 QYGANKLQR
+405 
-414 SSNVPMTDGSV
+414 MTDGSV

-726 REAGILSQTG
+726 REAGILSQIG

-1820 R
+1820 P

>member
-1 MQYTSGSTAN
+1 
-11 PRGVVLSM
+11 
-19 RNVTENVD
+19 
-27 QIIRNYFRHEGGAP
+27 
-41 RLPSSVVSWL
+41 
-51 PLYHDMGLM
+51 
-60 VGLFI
+60 
-65 PLFVGCPVIL
+65 
-75 TSPEAFIR
+75 
-83 KPARWMQL
+83 
-91 LAKHQAPFS
+91 
-100 AAPNFAFDLAV
+100 
-111 AKTSEEDMA
+111 
-120 GLDLGHVNTIINGA
+120 
-134 EQVQPN
+134 
-140 TITKFLRRFRPY
+140 
-152 NLMPAA
+152 
-158 VKPSY
+158 
-163 GMAEAVVYLATTKA
+163 
-177 GSPPTSTEFDADSLA
+177 
-192 RGHAEL
+192 
-198 STFETERATRLI
+198 
-210 RYHSDD
+210 
-216 KEPLLRI
+216 
-223 VDPDSN
+223 
-229 IELGPGRIGEIWIHG
+229 
-244 KNVSTGYHNA
+244 
-254 DDALNR
+254 
-260 DKFQAS
+260 
-266 IREASAGTPRS
+266 
-277 PWLRT
+277 
-282 GDLGFIVGD
+282 
-291 EFYIVGRMKDL
+291 
-302 IIQDGVNHYPDD
+302 
-314 IETTVKEFTGGRV
+314 
-327 AAFSVSDD
+327 
-335 GVEHLVIA
+335 
-343 AEVRTEHGPDKVTI
+343 
-357 MDFSTI
+357 
-363 KRLVV
+363 
-368 SALSKLHGLHVTDFL
+368 
-383 LVPPGALPKT
+383 
-393 TSGKISRAACAK
+393 
-405 QYGANKLQR
+405 
-414 SSNVPMTDGSV
+414 MTDGSV

-478 CIPDLAVWDNPSAN
+478 CIPDLAVSDNPSAN

-1820 R
+1820 P

>member
-1 MQYTSGSTAN
+1 
-11 PRGVVLSM
+11 
-19 RNVTENVD
+19 
-27 QIIRNYFRHEGGAP
+27 
-41 RLPSSVVSWL
+41 
-51 PLYHDMGLM
+51 
-60 VGLFI
+60 
-65 PLFVGCPVIL
+65 
-75 TSPEAFIR
+75 
-83 KPARWMQL
+83 
-91 LAKHQAPFS
+91 
-100 AAPNFAFDLAV
+100 
-111 AKTSEEDMA
+111 
-120 GLDLGHVNTIINGA
+120 
-134 EQVQPN
+134 
-140 TITKFLRRFRPY
+140 
-152 NLMPAA
+152 
-158 VKPSY
+158 
-163 GMAEAVVYLATTKA
+163 
-177 GSPPTSTEFDADSLA
+177 
-192 RGHAEL
+192 
-198 STFETERATRLI
+198 
-210 RYHSDD
+210 
-216 KEPLLRI
+216 
-223 VDPDSN
+223 
-229 IELGPGRIGEIWIHG
+229 
-244 KNVSTGYHNA
+244 
-254 DDALNR
+254 
-260 DKFQAS
+260 
-266 IREASAGTPRS
+266 
-277 PWLRT
+277 
-282 GDLGFIVGD
+282 
-291 EFYIVGRMKDL
+291 
-302 IIQDGVNHYPDD
+302 
-314 IETTVKEFTGGRV
+314 
-327 AAFSVSDD
+327 
-335 GVEHLVIA
+335 
-343 AEVRTEHGPDKVTI
+343 
-357 MDFSTI
+357 
-363 KRLVV
+363 
-368 SALSKLHGLHVTDFL
+368 
-383 LVPPGALPKT
+383 
-393 TSGKISRAACAK
+393 
-405 QYGANKLQR
+405 
-414 SSNVPMTDGSV
+414 MTDGSV

-778 SAVNQDG
+778 PAVNQDG

-1364 DWASVFSGYRPK
+1364 DWASAFSGYRPK

-1820 R
+1820 P

>member
-1 MQYTSGSTAN
+1 
-11 PRGVVLSM
+11 
-19 RNVTENVD
+19 
-27 QIIRNYFRHEGGAP
+27 
-41 RLPSSVVSWL
+41 
-51 PLYHDMGLM
+51 
-60 VGLFI
+60 
-65 PLFVGCPVIL
+65 
-75 TSPEAFIR
+75 
-83 KPARWMQL
+83 
-91 LAKHQAPFS
+91 
-100 AAPNFAFDLAV
+100 
-111 AKTSEEDMA
+111 
-120 GLDLGHVNTIINGA
+120 
-134 EQVQPN
+134 
-140 TITKFLRRFRPY
+140 
-152 NLMPAA
+152 
-158 VKPSY
+158 
-163 GMAEAVVYLATTKA
+163 
-177 GSPPTSTEFDADSLA
+177 
-192 RGHAEL
+192 
-198 STFETERATRLI
+198 
-210 RYHSDD
+210 
-216 KEPLLRI
+216 
-223 VDPDSN
+223 
-229 IELGPGRIGEIWIHG
+229 
-244 KNVSTGYHNA
+244 
-254 DDALNR
+254 
-260 DKFQAS
+260 
-266 IREASAGTPRS
+266 
-277 PWLRT
+277 
-282 GDLGFIVGD
+282 
-291 EFYIVGRMKDL
+291 
-302 IIQDGVNHYPDD
+302 
-314 IETTVKEFTGGRV
+314 
-327 AAFSVSDD
+327 
-335 GVEHLVIA
+335 
-343 AEVRTEHGPDKVTI
+343 
-357 MDFSTI
+357 
-363 KRLVV
+363 
-368 SALSKLHGLHVTDFL
+368 
-383 LVPPGALPKT
+383 
-393 TSGKISRAACAK
+393 
-405 QYGANKLQR
+405 
-414 SSNVPMTDGSV
+414 MTDGSV

-1125 LLMSWGVRPGLVLGH
+1125 LVMSWGVRPGLVLGH

-1523 PAERIDALTDL
+1523 PAERIDALTDV

-1570 KNVALLADG
+1570 KNVALLANG

-1820 R
+1820 P

>member
-1 MQYTSGSTAN
+1 
-11 PRGVVLSM
+11 
-19 RNVTENVD
+19 
-27 QIIRNYFRHEGGAP
+27 
-41 RLPSSVVSWL
+41 
-51 PLYHDMGLM
+51 
-60 VGLFI
+60 
-65 PLFVGCPVIL
+65 
-75 TSPEAFIR
+75 
-83 KPARWMQL
+83 
-91 LAKHQAPFS
+91 
-100 AAPNFAFDLAV
+100 
-111 AKTSEEDMA
+111 
-120 GLDLGHVNTIINGA
+120 
-134 EQVQPN
+134 
-140 TITKFLRRFRPY
+140 
-152 NLMPAA
+152 
-158 VKPSY
+158 
-163 GMAEAVVYLATTKA
+163 
-177 GSPPTSTEFDADSLA
+177 
-192 RGHAEL
+192 
-198 STFETERATRLI
+198 
-210 RYHSDD
+210 
-216 KEPLLRI
+216 
-223 VDPDSN
+223 
-229 IELGPGRIGEIWIHG
+229 
-244 KNVSTGYHNA
+244 
-254 DDALNR
+254 
-260 DKFQAS
+260 
-266 IREASAGTPRS
+266 
-277 PWLRT
+277 
-282 GDLGFIVGD
+282 
-291 EFYIVGRMKDL
+291 
-302 IIQDGVNHYPDD
+302 
-314 IETTVKEFTGGRV
+314 
-327 AAFSVSDD
+327 
-335 GVEHLVIA
+335 
-343 AEVRTEHGPDKVTI
+343 
-357 MDFSTI
+357 
-363 KRLVV
+363 
-368 SALSKLHGLHVTDFL
+368 
-383 LVPPGALPKT
+383 
-393 TSGKISRAACAK
+393 
-405 QYGANKLQR
+405 
-414 SSNVPMTDGSV
+414 MTDGSV
-425 TADKLQKWFREYLST
+425 TADKLQKWFREYVST

-461 SIDVLAIPG
+461 SIDVLVIPG

-1820 R
+1820 P

>member
-1 MQYTSGSTAN
+1 MVS
-11 PRGVVLSM
+11 RVLVHAY
-19 RNVTENVD
+19 RV
-27 QIIRNYFRHEGGAP
+27 
-41 RLPSSVVSWL
+41 SS
-51 PLYHDMGLM
+51 
-60 VGLFI
+60 
-65 PLFVGCPVIL
+65 
-75 TSPEAFIR
+75 
-83 KPARWMQL
+83 
-91 LAKHQAPFS
+91 
-100 AAPNFAFDLAV
+100 
-111 AKTSEEDMA
+111 
-120 GLDLGHVNTIINGA
+120 
-134 EQVQPN
+134 
-140 TITKFLRRFRPY
+140 
-152 NLMPAA
+152 
-158 VKPSY
+158 
-163 GMAEAVVYLATTKA
+163 
-177 GSPPTSTEFDADSLA
+177 
-192 RGHAEL
+192 
-198 STFETERATRLI
+198 
-210 RYHSDD
+210 
-216 KEPLLRI
+216 
-223 VDPDSN
+223 
-229 IELGPGRIGEIWIHG
+229 
-244 KNVSTGYHNA
+244 
-254 DDALNR
+254 
-260 DKFQAS
+260 
-266 IREASAGTPRS
+266 
-277 PWLRT
+277 
-282 GDLGFIVGD
+282 
-291 EFYIVGRMKDL
+291 
-302 IIQDGVNHYPDD
+302 
-314 IETTVKEFTGGRV
+314 
-327 AAFSVSDD
+327 
-335 GVEHLVIA
+335 
-343 AEVRTEHGPDKVTI
+343 
-357 MDFSTI
+357 
-363 KRLVV
+363 
-368 SALSKLHGLHVTDFL
+368 
-383 LVPPGALPKT
+383 
-393 TSGKISRAACAK
+393 
-405 QYGANKLQR
+405 
-414 SSNVPMTDGSV
+414 
-425 TADKLQKWFREYLST
+425 
-440 HIECHPNEVSLDVP
+440 NEVSLDVP

-573 ESGGFLKDVA
+573 ESGGFLKDGA

-1820 R
+1820 P

>member
-1 MQYTSGSTAN
+1 
-11 PRGVVLSM
+11 
-19 RNVTENVD
+19 
-27 QIIRNYFRHEGGAP
+27 
-41 RLPSSVVSWL
+41 
-51 PLYHDMGLM
+51 
-60 VGLFI
+60 
-65 PLFVGCPVIL
+65 
-75 TSPEAFIR
+75 
-83 KPARWMQL
+83 
-91 LAKHQAPFS
+91 
-100 AAPNFAFDLAV
+100 
-111 AKTSEEDMA
+111 
-120 GLDLGHVNTIINGA
+120 
-134 EQVQPN
+134 
-140 TITKFLRRFRPY
+140 
-152 NLMPAA
+152 
-158 VKPSY
+158 
-163 GMAEAVVYLATTKA
+163 
-177 GSPPTSTEFDADSLA
+177 
-192 RGHAEL
+192 
-198 STFETERATRLI
+198 
-210 RYHSDD
+210 
-216 KEPLLRI
+216 
-223 VDPDSN
+223 
-229 IELGPGRIGEIWIHG
+229 
-244 KNVSTGYHNA
+244 
-254 DDALNR
+254 
-260 DKFQAS
+260 
-266 IREASAGTPRS
+266 
-277 PWLRT
+277 
-282 GDLGFIVGD
+282 
-291 EFYIVGRMKDL
+291 
-302 IIQDGVNHYPDD
+302 
-314 IETTVKEFTGGRV
+314 
-327 AAFSVSDD
+327 
-335 GVEHLVIA
+335 
-343 AEVRTEHGPDKVTI
+343 
-357 MDFSTI
+357 
-363 KRLVV
+363 
-368 SALSKLHGLHVTDFL
+368 
-383 LVPPGALPKT
+383 
-393 TSGKISRAACAK
+393 
-405 QYGANKLQR
+405 
-414 SSNVPMTDGSV
+414 MTDGSV

-1596 QREYRDIANAM
+1596 QREYLDIANAM

-1820 R
+1820 P

>member
-1 MQYTSGSTAN
+1 MVS
-11 PRGVVLSM
+11 RVLVHAY
-19 RNVTENVD
+19 RV
-27 QIIRNYFRHEGGAP
+27 
-41 RLPSSVVSWL
+41 SS
-51 PLYHDMGLM
+51 
-60 VGLFI
+60 
-65 PLFVGCPVIL
+65 
-75 TSPEAFIR
+75 
-83 KPARWMQL
+83 
-91 LAKHQAPFS
+91 
-100 AAPNFAFDLAV
+100 
-111 AKTSEEDMA
+111 
-120 GLDLGHVNTIINGA
+120 
-134 EQVQPN
+134 
-140 TITKFLRRFRPY
+140 
-152 NLMPAA
+152 
-158 VKPSY
+158 
-163 GMAEAVVYLATTKA
+163 
-177 GSPPTSTEFDADSLA
+177 
-192 RGHAEL
+192 
-198 STFETERATRLI
+198 
-210 RYHSDD
+210 
-216 KEPLLRI
+216 
-223 VDPDSN
+223 
-229 IELGPGRIGEIWIHG
+229 
-244 KNVSTGYHNA
+244 
-254 DDALNR
+254 
-260 DKFQAS
+260 
-266 IREASAGTPRS
+266 
-277 PWLRT
+277 
-282 GDLGFIVGD
+282 
-291 EFYIVGRMKDL
+291 
-302 IIQDGVNHYPDD
+302 
-314 IETTVKEFTGGRV
+314 
-327 AAFSVSDD
+327 
-335 GVEHLVIA
+335 
-343 AEVRTEHGPDKVTI
+343 
-357 MDFSTI
+357 
-363 KRLVV
+363 
-368 SALSKLHGLHVTDFL
+368 
-383 LVPPGALPKT
+383 
-393 TSGKISRAACAK
+393 
-405 QYGANKLQR
+405 
-414 SSNVPMTDGSV
+414 
-425 TADKLQKWFREYLST
+425 
-440 HIECHPNEVSLDVP
+440 NEVSLDVP

-1653 LSGYSSGGVLAYALC
+1653 LSGYSSGGVLTYALC

-1820 R
+1820 P

>member
-1 MQYTSGSTAN
+1 
-11 PRGVVLSM
+11 
-19 RNVTENVD
+19 
-27 QIIRNYFRHEGGAP
+27 
-41 RLPSSVVSWL
+41 
-51 PLYHDMGLM
+51 
-60 VGLFI
+60 
-65 PLFVGCPVIL
+65 
-75 TSPEAFIR
+75 
-83 KPARWMQL
+83 
-91 LAKHQAPFS
+91 
-100 AAPNFAFDLAV
+100 
-111 AKTSEEDMA
+111 
-120 GLDLGHVNTIINGA
+120 
-134 EQVQPN
+134 
-140 TITKFLRRFRPY
+140 
-152 NLMPAA
+152 
-158 VKPSY
+158 
-163 GMAEAVVYLATTKA
+163 
-177 GSPPTSTEFDADSLA
+177 
-192 RGHAEL
+192 
-198 STFETERATRLI
+198 
-210 RYHSDD
+210 
-216 KEPLLRI
+216 
-223 VDPDSN
+223 
-229 IELGPGRIGEIWIHG
+229 
-244 KNVSTGYHNA
+244 
-254 DDALNR
+254 
-260 DKFQAS
+260 
-266 IREASAGTPRS
+266 
-277 PWLRT
+277 
-282 GDLGFIVGD
+282 
-291 EFYIVGRMKDL
+291 
-302 IIQDGVNHYPDD
+302 
-314 IETTVKEFTGGRV
+314 
-327 AAFSVSDD
+327 
-335 GVEHLVIA
+335 
-343 AEVRTEHGPDKVTI
+343 
-357 MDFSTI
+357 
-363 KRLVV
+363 
-368 SALSKLHGLHVTDFL
+368 
-383 LVPPGALPKT
+383 
-393 TSGKISRAACAK
+393 
-405 QYGANKLQR
+405 
-414 SSNVPMTDGSV
+414 MTDGSV

-1735 YAAIFQAWEPG
+1735 YAANFQAWEPG

-1820 R
+1820 P

>member
-1 MQYTSGSTAN
+1 MVS
-11 PRGVVLSM
+11 RVLVHAY
-19 RNVTENVD
+19 RV
-27 QIIRNYFRHEGGAP
+27 
-41 RLPSSVVSWL
+41 SS
-51 PLYHDMGLM
+51 
-60 VGLFI
+60 
-65 PLFVGCPVIL
+65 
-75 TSPEAFIR
+75 
-83 KPARWMQL
+83 
-91 LAKHQAPFS
+91 
-100 AAPNFAFDLAV
+100 
-111 AKTSEEDMA
+111 
-120 GLDLGHVNTIINGA
+120 
-134 EQVQPN
+134 
-140 TITKFLRRFRPY
+140 
-152 NLMPAA
+152 
-158 VKPSY
+158 
-163 GMAEAVVYLATTKA
+163 
-177 GSPPTSTEFDADSLA
+177 
-192 RGHAEL
+192 
-198 STFETERATRLI
+198 
-210 RYHSDD
+210 
-216 KEPLLRI
+216 
-223 VDPDSN
+223 
-229 IELGPGRIGEIWIHG
+229 
-244 KNVSTGYHNA
+244 
-254 DDALNR
+254 
-260 DKFQAS
+260 
-266 IREASAGTPRS
+266 
-277 PWLRT
+277 
-282 GDLGFIVGD
+282 
-291 EFYIVGRMKDL
+291 
-302 IIQDGVNHYPDD
+302 
-314 IETTVKEFTGGRV
+314 
-327 AAFSVSDD
+327 
-335 GVEHLVIA
+335 
-343 AEVRTEHGPDKVTI
+343 
-357 MDFSTI
+357 
-363 KRLVV
+363 
-368 SALSKLHGLHVTDFL
+368 
-383 LVPPGALPKT
+383 
-393 TSGKISRAACAK
+393 
-405 QYGANKLQR
+405 
-414 SSNVPMTDGSV
+414 
-425 TADKLQKWFREYLST
+425 
-440 HIECHPNEVSLDVP
+440 NEVSLDVP

-470 DLGDRFGF
+470 DRGDRFGF

-1820 R
+1820 P

>member
-1 MQYTSGSTAN
+1 
-11 PRGVVLSM
+11 
-19 RNVTENVD
+19 
-27 QIIRNYFRHEGGAP
+27 
-41 RLPSSVVSWL
+41 
-51 PLYHDMGLM
+51 
-60 VGLFI
+60 
-65 PLFVGCPVIL
+65 
-75 TSPEAFIR
+75 
-83 KPARWMQL
+83 
-91 LAKHQAPFS
+91 
-100 AAPNFAFDLAV
+100 
-111 AKTSEEDMA
+111 
-120 GLDLGHVNTIINGA
+120 
-134 EQVQPN
+134 
-140 TITKFLRRFRPY
+140 
-152 NLMPAA
+152 
-158 VKPSY
+158 
-163 GMAEAVVYLATTKA
+163 
-177 GSPPTSTEFDADSLA
+177 
-192 RGHAEL
+192 
-198 STFETERATRLI
+198 
-210 RYHSDD
+210 
-216 KEPLLRI
+216 
-223 VDPDSN
+223 
-229 IELGPGRIGEIWIHG
+229 
-244 KNVSTGYHNA
+244 
-254 DDALNR
+254 
-260 DKFQAS
+260 
-266 IREASAGTPRS
+266 
-277 PWLRT
+277 
-282 GDLGFIVGD
+282 
-291 EFYIVGRMKDL
+291 
-302 IIQDGVNHYPDD
+302 
-314 IETTVKEFTGGRV
+314 
-327 AAFSVSDD
+327 
-335 GVEHLVIA
+335 
-343 AEVRTEHGPDKVTI
+343 
-357 MDFSTI
+357 
-363 KRLVV
+363 
-368 SALSKLHGLHVTDFL
+368 
-383 LVPPGALPKT
+383 
-393 TSGKISRAACAK
+393 
-405 QYGANKLQR
+405 
-414 SSNVPMTDGSV
+414 MTDGSV
-425 TADKLQKWFREYLST
+425 TADKLQKWFREYVST

-861 HLEGAAGIAGLIKA
+861 HREGAAGIAGLIKA

-1820 R
+1820 P

>member
-1 MQYTSGSTAN
+1 
-11 PRGVVLSM
+11 
-19 RNVTENVD
+19 
-27 QIIRNYFRHEGGAP
+27 
-41 RLPSSVVSWL
+41 
-51 PLYHDMGLM
+51 
-60 VGLFI
+60 
-65 PLFVGCPVIL
+65 
-75 TSPEAFIR
+75 
-83 KPARWMQL
+83 
-91 LAKHQAPFS
+91 
-100 AAPNFAFDLAV
+100 
-111 AKTSEEDMA
+111 
-120 GLDLGHVNTIINGA
+120 
-134 EQVQPN
+134 
-140 TITKFLRRFRPY
+140 
-152 NLMPAA
+152 
-158 VKPSY
+158 
-163 GMAEAVVYLATTKA
+163 
-177 GSPPTSTEFDADSLA
+177 
-192 RGHAEL
+192 
-198 STFETERATRLI
+198 
-210 RYHSDD
+210 
-216 KEPLLRI
+216 
-223 VDPDSN
+223 
-229 IELGPGRIGEIWIHG
+229 
-244 KNVSTGYHNA
+244 
-254 DDALNR
+254 
-260 DKFQAS
+260 
-266 IREASAGTPRS
+266 
-277 PWLRT
+277 
-282 GDLGFIVGD
+282 
-291 EFYIVGRMKDL
+291 
-302 IIQDGVNHYPDD
+302 
-314 IETTVKEFTGGRV
+314 
-327 AAFSVSDD
+327 
-335 GVEHLVIA
+335 
-343 AEVRTEHGPDKVTI
+343 
-357 MDFSTI
+357 
-363 KRLVV
+363 
-368 SALSKLHGLHVTDFL
+368 
-383 LVPPGALPKT
+383 
-393 TSGKISRAACAK
+393 
-405 QYGANKLQR
+405 
-414 SSNVPMTDGSV
+414 MTDGSV

-1416 LASSGFAARLAGRSA
+1416 LASSGFGARLAGRSA

-1523 PAERIDALTDL
+1523 PAERIDALTDV

-1820 R
+1820 P

>member
-1 MQYTSGSTAN
+1 MVS
-11 PRGVVLSM
+11 RVLVHAY
-19 RNVTENVD
+19 RV
-27 QIIRNYFRHEGGAP
+27 
-41 RLPSSVVSWL
+41 SS
-51 PLYHDMGLM
+51 
-60 VGLFI
+60 
-65 PLFVGCPVIL
+65 
-75 TSPEAFIR
+75 
-83 KPARWMQL
+83 
-91 LAKHQAPFS
+91 
-100 AAPNFAFDLAV
+100 
-111 AKTSEEDMA
+111 
-120 GLDLGHVNTIINGA
+120 
-134 EQVQPN
+134 
-140 TITKFLRRFRPY
+140 
-152 NLMPAA
+152 
-158 VKPSY
+158 
-163 GMAEAVVYLATTKA
+163 
-177 GSPPTSTEFDADSLA
+177 
-192 RGHAEL
+192 
-198 STFETERATRLI
+198 
-210 RYHSDD
+210 
-216 KEPLLRI
+216 
-223 VDPDSN
+223 
-229 IELGPGRIGEIWIHG
+229 
-244 KNVSTGYHNA
+244 
-254 DDALNR
+254 
-260 DKFQAS
+260 
-266 IREASAGTPRS
+266 
-277 PWLRT
+277 
-282 GDLGFIVGD
+282 
-291 EFYIVGRMKDL
+291 
-302 IIQDGVNHYPDD
+302 
-314 IETTVKEFTGGRV
+314 
-327 AAFSVSDD
+327 
-335 GVEHLVIA
+335 
-343 AEVRTEHGPDKVTI
+343 
-357 MDFSTI
+357 
-363 KRLVV
+363 
-368 SALSKLHGLHVTDFL
+368 
-383 LVPPGALPKT
+383 
-393 TSGKISRAACAK
+393 
-405 QYGANKLQR
+405 
-414 SSNVPMTDGSV
+414 
-425 TADKLQKWFREYLST
+425 
-440 HIECHPNEVSLDVP
+440 NEVSLDVP

-1764 ENLREERINRWRTAA
+1764 ENLSEERINRWRTAA

-1820 R
+1820 P